1 MKKKLLSF
9 LFAILLVT
17 VFISGC
23 FEEEKKELSMG
34 KIKTNFLN
42 AIKDVDSY
50 KYSINGSSTQKVIN
64 ESGTSII
71 EMLNVSNG
79 TVDIFNHNL
88 KFEKD
93 YSNIGK
99 NNQIKIYL
107 LDGFSY
113 TFTANDWNLSWEIED
128 ISSSSHLESFWSLY
142 SYLESF
148 AEEMSN
154 PEENTAFERLNDDL
168 IDDTSYYVLQLVYKN
183 NYSSPGQTGYSY
195 YENQIKFWINK
206 NNFLLYKTQITSFS
220 DSLEFFN
227 MERNQKIELSE
238 SQCIF
243 YDYNIPVTIKL
254 PAFQS
259 KTIYVDDSGGK
270 DFKSIQDAI
279 DFANPS
285 DIIYVY
291 SGTYKESIVINKS
304 ISLIGEN
311 KITTIIKSSLIY
323 KNLLYINA
331 DYVKISGFTM
341 ENNHINNYAIKIN
354 SSYNSITNNIIK
366 ETSEGKGLYFYYSN
380 NNIISGNT
388 IDNNNYGIYLL
399 YSDKNTISDN
409 AITRNNYG
417 INLINSNNSDI
428 SNNTFTDNFKDAIK
442 FDQSNNNIISGNPIG
457 YSYHGIY
464 LFYSNNNTIF
474 GNSINDNQYGIE
486 ISKSSENNINYHNN
500 FINNKRQ
507 NSQDI
512 GYNTW
517 YSTILKEG
525 NYWDDYQGTDANGD
539 GIGDTPYNIA
549 GGDNQDLYPLIN
561 PFDI

>member
-331 DYVKISGFTM
+331 DYVKISGFTL

-354 SSYNSITNNIIK
+354 STYSSITNNIIK
-366 ETSEGKGLYFYYSN
+366 ETSEGKGIYLYYSN
-380 NNIISGNT
+380 SNIIQGNT

-399 YSDKNTISDN
+399 YSDKNTISGN

-417 INLINSNNSDI
+417 ITLINSNNSDI
-428 SNNTFTDNFKDAIK
+428 SNNTFTDNFKDGIK
-442 FDQSNNNIISGNPIG
+442 FDYSNNNTISGNAIG

-464 LFYSNNNTIF
+464 LFYSNNNAIF
-474 GNSINDNQYGIE
+474 DNSFNDNQYGIE
-486 ISKSSENNINYHNN
+486 VSKSSDNNINYHNN

-507 NSQDI
+507 NSQDA

-517 YSTILKEG
+517 YSSTLKEG
-525 NYWDDYQGTDANGD
+525 NYWDDYEGTDANGD
-539 GIGDTPYNIA
+539 GIGDIPYNIA